1 MQRFTWTDYPLDNRR
16 FNDGARRLELHSE
29 DRAHSQRLPGGPGKT
44 DGEFE
49 SLNEAAVSNGVVRG
63 QGGRRQE
70 RLKSPKGL
78 TVSLGFSGGVVRTSI
93 PTPPMILILDQYR
106 PNYIQLLVCKL

>member
-63 QGGRRQE
+63 QRWAKE
-70 RLKSPKGL
+70 R
-78 TVSLGFSGGVVRTSI
+78 TVEVTKRIDG
-93 PTPPMILILDQYR
+93 
-106 PNYIQLLVCKL
+106 